1 MAGFKDATAFM
12 NEITPEI
19 EQQVMQQASQE
30 KADPNTQAAEI
41 LAQVERE
48 KAQLRAQTEAAKVS
62 IQSPILSSLYDPNS
76 GTITKEI
83 LKGGKIEI
91 K

>member
-30 KADPNTQAAEI
+30 KADPNTRAAEI

-48 KAQLRAQTEAAKVS
+48 KAQLRQQTEMAKLELEK
-62 IQSPILSSLYDPNS
+62 QQHMNLLR
-76 GTITKEI
+76 
-83 LKGGKIEI
+83 GK
-91 K
+91 